1 MSQGDTLT
9 APIPG
14 AEHREFG
21 GVKLDTVRTGQARV
35 KRSVYPVGFHWARD
49 IKPLVGTD
57 TCMHAHVGFLARG
70 RIHMTFPDGCTRD
83 YAAPQVVSIEPG
95 HDGKV
100 VGNEPAVLIE
110 FDFEGE
116 TAARCGLPQKHEH
129 KK

>member
-1 MSQGDTLT
+1 MAANDPLI

-14 AEHREFG
+14 AEHREIG
-21 GVKLDTVRTGQARV
+21 GVQLDIVRTGEARV
-35 KRSVYPVGFHWARD
+35 KRSVYPAGFHWARD
-49 IKPLVGTD
+49 IKPLVGTE

-83 YAAPQVVSIEPG
+83 YVAPQVVNIEPG
-95 HDGKV
+95 HDGRV

-110 FDFEGE
+110 FDFEGD

-129 KK
+129 K